1 MWKVE
6 HFSCSFVLAIEIQAV
21 VIKLWFFAVSW
32 CFWCILILLIK
43 ICSLYI
49 DNFGVL
55 IQMNMK
61 QLSTFH
67 LPLGGDENVLAKV
80 LVLWPI
86 FVFIRRRYCQRILF
100 VGATFLCTMSLEA
113 RKLYVSSLLLLQIRH
128 QRQRHTLSLTPTVC
142 GHAEAC
148 PSTTYAK

>member
-1 MWKVE
+1 
-6 HFSCSFVLAIEIQAV
+6 
-21 VIKLWFFAVSW
+21 
-32 CFWCILILLIK
+32 
-43 ICSLYI
+43 
-49 DNFGVL
+49 
-55 IQMNMK
+55 MNMK

-67 LPLGGDENVLAKV
+67 LPLEGDENVLAKV
-80 LVLWPI
+80 IVLWPI
-86 FVFIRRRYCQRILF
+86 FVFFFRRRYCQPILF

-128 QRQRHTLSLTPTVC
+128 RRQRHTLSLTPTVC

>member
-1 MWKVE
+1 
-6 HFSCSFVLAIEIQAV
+6 
-21 VIKLWFFAVSW
+21 
-32 CFWCILILLIK
+32 
-43 ICSLYI
+43 
-49 DNFGVL
+49 
-55 IQMNMK
+55 MNMK

-86 FVFIRRRYCQRILF
+86 FVFIRRRYCQRIHF

-113 RKLYVSSLLLLQIRH
+113 RKLYVTSLLLLQIRH